1 MNALPSL
8 SLRFS
13 LLKGAEVFAPDALGV
28 KDVLLCDQKIV
39 AIEAHI
45 DAANIPNCTVFN
57 LQGYRLCPGIVDQHI
72 HLIGGGG
79 EAGPHTRTPEANLSA
94 LVEAGI
100 TTAVGLLGTD
110 GITRHP
116 ASLLAKVNAL
126 NHEGISAY
134 MFTGAYT
141 VPTPTITGHI
151 EQDVAFIDP
160 IIGVKTAISDHR
172 SSAPTAAE
180 LARIS
185 SQARVGGLLGNKAG
199 ITVLHMGGSQKTF
212 EPIYELLA
220 ASDLPIS
227 KLLPTHVNR
236 TQPLFEAAIEFA
248 LKGGTIDIT
257 SGIDPDIGAR
267 NAVKP
272 AQAITQA
279 LAAGVPMHKLTISSD
294 GNGSMPKFD
303 AEGRLIGI
311 TVAGFSSLLKS
322 LRDLVEE
329 EALPLSEALK
339 PFTSSVADLLLLPE
353 KGRIHPGAD
362 ADLMVLNQAHQLTM
376 LFAKGRQMVANGKA
390 IVKGTFEV

>member
-1 MNALPSL
+1 MNALSSL
-8 SLRFS
+8 SLRFT
-13 LLKGAEVFAPDALGV
+13 LLQGAEVFAPEALGIQ
-28 KDVLLCDQKIV
+28 DVLLCGQKIV
-39 AIEAHI
+39 AIEPNI
-45 DAANIPNCTVFN
+45 DAQSIPHCTVIN
-57 LQGYRLCPGIVDQHI
+57 LSGHKLCPGLIDQHI

-116 ASLLAKVNAL
+116 ASLLAKVKAL

-141 VPTPTITGHI
+141 VPTPTITGSI

-160 IIGVKTAISDHR
+160 IIGVKTAVSDHR

-180 LARIS
+180 LARLS
-185 SQARVGGLLGNKAG
+185 SQARVGGLLGSKAG
-199 ITVLHMGGSQKTF
+199 ITVLHLGNSSKTLA
-212 EPIYELLA
+212 PLYELLD
-220 ASDLPIS
+220 ASDLPIN
-227 KLLPTHVNR
+227 KLLPTHINR
-236 TQPLFEAAIEFA
+236 TQILFEAAIAFA

-272 AQAITQA
+272 SHAITQA
-279 LAAGVPMHKLTISSD
+279 LAAGVPMHRLTISSD

-303 AEGRLIGI
+303 EQGQLVGI
-311 TVAGFSSLLKS
+311 TIAGFGSLMKA
-322 LRDLVEE
+322 LRNLVQEE
-329 EALPLSEALK
+329 QLPLAEALR
-339 PFTSSVADLLLLPE
+339 PFTSSVADLLQLAH
-353 KGRIHPGAD
+353 KGRIQTDAD
-362 ADLMVLNQAHQLTM
+362 ADLLILDQDLQLQAV
-376 LFAKGRQMVANGKA
+376 FAKGQQMVAAGKA
-390 IVKGTFEV
+390 IVKGTFEA

>member
-1 MNALPSL
+1 MNAIPSL
-8 SLRFS
+8 SLRFT
-13 LLKGAEVFAPDALGV
+13 LLRGATVFAPEALGIQ
-28 KDVLLCDQKIV
+28 DVLLCQQQIV
-39 AIEAHI
+39 AIEPSI
-45 DAANIPNCTVFN
+45 DAASLPNCTIID
-57 LQGYRLCPGIVDQHI
+57 LSGQTLCPGFIDQHI

-141 VPTPTITGHI
+141 VPSPTITGHI

-160 IIGVKTAISDHR
+160 IIGVKTAVSDHR
-172 SSAPTAAE
+172 SSAPSPAE
-180 LARIS
+180 LARLS
-185 SQARVGGLLGNKAG
+185 TQARVGGLLGNKAG
-199 ITVLHMGGSQKTF
+199 ITVLHLGSSSQTF
-212 EPIYELLA
+212 TPLYALLD
-220 ASDLPIS
+220 ASDVPIS

-236 TQPLFEAAIEFA
+236 NQPLFDDAIAFA
-248 LKGGTIDIT
+248 LKGGSIDIT

-272 AQAITQA
+272 SHAISQA
-279 LAAGVPMHKLTISSD
+279 LAAGVAMAKLTISSD

-303 AEGRLIGI
+303 AEGRLVGLS
-311 TVAGFSSLLKS
+311 VAGFDSLMKS
-322 LRDLVEE
+322 LRDLVNQEHM
-329 EALPLSEALK
+329 PLSEALR
-339 PFTSSVADLLLLPE
+339 PFTSSVADLLQLPY
-353 KGRIHPGAD
+353 KGRLKPGLD
-362 ADLMVLNQAHQLTM
+362 ADLLVLDANLKIQTV
-376 LFAKGRQMVANGKA
+376 FAKGRQMVANGKA
-390 IVKGTFEV
+390 IVKGTFEA